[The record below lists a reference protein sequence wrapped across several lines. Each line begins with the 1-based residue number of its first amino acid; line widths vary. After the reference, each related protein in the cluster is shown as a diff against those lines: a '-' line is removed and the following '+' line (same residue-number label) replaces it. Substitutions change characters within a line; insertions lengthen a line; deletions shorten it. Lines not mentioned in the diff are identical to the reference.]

1 MRQQCRARHSL
12 GDGTLGRSGL
22 VDRPA
27 GAAPVFG
34 AANAQNAQPCRH
46 EVEHL
51 ADCLADVMER
61 ATAAGTDALINIDR
75 HILARLAIMLRFS
88 WSIHV
93 NTEPAGA
100 SFGAYRST
108 HIFRPEAPR
117 RAAPGSK
124 TRLLFDLFLHRS
136 LCSNAPPSPNPAA
149 DPCASLAQTQK

>member
-75 HILARLAIMLRFS
+75 HILARQMVGKS
-88 WSIHV
+88 M
-93 NTEPAGA
+93 PM
-100 SFGAYRST
+100 
-108 HIFRPEAPR
+108 
-117 RAAPGSK
+117 
-124 TRLLFDLFLHRS
+124 
-136 LCSNAPPSPNPAA
+136 
-149 DPCASLAQTQK
+149 